1 MRLASFLAFTAG
13 AYAIPASGS
22 LATAVDTTLCDDQAS
37 LVLSRQG
44 HIELLVLV
52 NPARADPTFNG
63 KAVHDKKKITG
74 MPHYEA
80 AGSAVAISAAA
91 AATVAAK

>member
-1 MRLASFLAFTAG
+1 MRLASFLGSTAS

-37 LVLSRQG
+37 LLSRQG
-44 HIELLVLV
+44 HIELLVLA